1 MKKLI
6 IIYVSVLL
14 SMAAYAGTLTSDLR
28 VVERASND
36 KTGNSYPTWH
46 ATYTDTKWEMAN
58 LKGLEAFLPQANKT
72 LFATEVES
80 VDLENDQVTKTYLFT
95 WQIPYND
102 LQANLKAGF
111 ERPGELE
118 VEFVKMMDRGLTYPN
133 GETQLSAEASEKHTL
148 LFGEQT
154 KQEPNKPEPKTETET
169 VEQPDNIPA
178 PPTVDITRE
187 VVLYT
192 PEELEQAKKE
202 AASVA
207 YEQGVSA
214 VLSDPKGH
222 GLKVGTQKAIPF
234 VKGWCY
240 VENLEWVFV
249 PEDLFPFIY
258 SEKLASWVLVQ
269 QDEEQIR
276 YFIYQTQKW
285 LSYSEMTNL

>member
-28 VVERASND
+28 VVERASD
-36 KTGNSYPTWH
+36 DRTGNSYPTWY
-46 ATYTDTKWEMAN
+46 ATYTDTKWEMGN

-95 WQIPYND
+95 WQIAYND

-118 VEFVKMMDRGLTYPN
+118 VEFVKMMDRGLTYAN
-133 GETQLSAEASEKHTL
+133 GATKLSAEASEKHTL

-154 KQEPNKPEPKTETET
+154 KQESKTETET

-285 LSYSEMTNL
+285 LSYSEIANL

>member
-1 MKKLI
+1 
-6 IIYVSVLL
+6 
-14 SMAAYAGTLTSDLR
+14 MAAYAGTLTSDLR
-28 VVERASND
+28 VVERASD
-36 KTGNSYPTWH
+36 DRTGNSYPTWY
-46 ATYTDTKWEMAN
+46 ATYTDTKWEMGN

-95 WQIPYND
+95 WQIAYND

-118 VEFVKMMDRGLTYPN
+118 VEFVKMMDRGLTYAN
-133 GETQLSAEASEKHTL
+133 GATKLSAEASEKHTL

-154 KQEPNKPEPKTETET
+154 KQESKTETET

-285 LSYSEMTNL
+285 LSYSEIANL

>member
-28 VVERASND
+28 VVERAIDD

-46 ATYTDTKWEMAN
+46 ATYTDTKWEMGN

-154 KQEPNKPEPKTETET
+154 KQEPNKPEPKTET
-169 VEQPDNIPA
+169 VEQPNNVPA

-192 PEELEQAKKE
+192 PEELEEAKKE

-240 VENLEWVFV
+240 VENLEWVYV

-258 SEKLASWVLVQ
+258 SEKLASWILVQ
-269 QDEEQIR
+269 QEEEQIR

>member
-118 VEFVKMMDRGLTYPN
+118 VEFVKMMDRGLTYAN
-133 GETQLSAEASEKHTL
+133 GATKLSPETSEKHTL
-148 LFGEQT
+148 LFGEHT
-154 KQEPNKPEPKTETET
+154 KQESKTETET
-169 VEQPDNIPA
+169 VEQPNNVPA

-192 PEELEQAKKE
+192 PEELEEAKKE